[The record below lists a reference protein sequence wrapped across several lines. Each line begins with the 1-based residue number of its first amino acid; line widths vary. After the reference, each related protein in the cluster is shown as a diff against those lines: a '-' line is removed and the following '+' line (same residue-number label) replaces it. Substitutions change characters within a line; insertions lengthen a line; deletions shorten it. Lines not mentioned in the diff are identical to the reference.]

1 MEYNRNKIKSE
12 NVLKQTNINNKQR
25 EIIKEEY
32 EEVNQIKSHEFREGE
47 NIMDLGEQ
55 NYEIRQKEN

>member
-25 EIIKEEY
+25 EIIKEEN
-32 EEVNQIKSHEFREGE
+32 EEVNERKRHKFR
-47 NIMDLGEQ
+47 
-55 NYEIRQKEN
+55 